1 MTTAEPTSIA
11 TVPALM
17 RAAVARRYGTP
28 GNVVVEQIPVPEAKR
43 TEVLVRVEASS
54 LNALDWHFLTGT
66 PYLIRIVGGVVRPR
80 RKVPGADVAGTVVGV
95 GPDVTRFA
103 PGDRVFG
110 ETPGGGCGEYLTVDE
125 THLGAL
131 PDGVS
136 ATDAAAT
143 PVAGLTALQA
153 LRTHAAVRPG
163 EHVLVNGAAGGVGT
177 YTVQIAIAIALDA
190 RATAVCSTDTV
201 EMVRSLGAERVV
213 DYTGEDFTELETRFD
228 VMIDNVGNRSADE
241 ILPLLAAKGHY
252 VAVSGPKENKWCG
265 PMLHIA
271 RLAWRFRRESQTLH
285 QFTASP
291 DADDMLTLSQ
301 FLESRPGR
309 AAGTARD
316 RPRRDRRRSR
326 RDRYG
331 SRGRQDHR
339 DSGRESLIPMAA

>member
-1 MTTAEPTSIA
+1 MTTTEPNSTA
-11 TVPALM
+11 TVPATM
-17 RAAVARRYGTP
+17 QAAVARRYGTP
-28 GNVVVEQIPVPEAKR
+28 GNVVVEQIPVPEARR

-80 RKVPGADVAGTVVGV
+80 RKVPGADVAGTVVGA

-110 ETPGGGCGEYLTVDE
+110 ETRGGGCGEYLTVDE

-163 EHVLVNGAAGGVGT
+163 ENVLVNGAAGGVGT
-177 YTVQIAIAIALDA
+177 YTVQIAIALGA
-190 RATAVCSTDTV
+190 RVTAVCSTGNV
-201 EMVRSLGAERVV
+201 EMVRSLGADRVV
-213 DYTGEDFTELETRFD
+213 DYTCEDFAELETRFD
-228 VMIDNVGNRSADE
+228 VMVDNVGNRSADE
-241 ILPLLAAKGHY
+241 ILPLLTAKGRY
-252 VAVSGPKENKWCG
+252 VAVSGPKENKWFG

-301 FLESRPGR
+301 FLESRQVVPQVQEVIGLDGVADGLAEIGTGHGR
-309 AAGTARD
+309 AKIIV
-316 RPRRDRRRSR
+316 
-326 RDRYG
+326 
-331 SRGRQDHR
+331 
-339 DSGRESLIPMAA
+339 IPGQNR

>member
-1 MTTAEPTSIA
+1 MTTTESYSAA
-11 TVPALM
+11 TVPAMM

-177 YTVQIAIAIALDA
+177 YTVQIAIALGA
-190 RATAVCSTDTV
+190 RVTAVCSTGNV
-201 EMVRSLGAERVV
+201 EMVRSLGADRVV
-213 DYTGEDFTELETRFD
+213 DYTCEDFTELETRFD
-228 VMIDNVGNRSADE
+228 VMVDNVGNRSADE
-241 ILPLLAAKGHY
+241 ILPLLAAKGRY
-252 VAVSGPKENKWCG
+252 VAVSGPKENKWFG
-265 PMLHIA
+265 PMPHIA
-271 RLAWRFRRESQTLH
+271 RLALRFRRESQTLH

-301 FLESRPGR
+301 FLESRQVVPQVQEVVGLDGVADGLAQIGTGHTR
-309 AAGTARD
+309 AKIIV
-316 RPRRDRRRSR
+316 
-326 RDRYG
+326 
-331 SRGRQDHR
+331 
-339 DSGRESLIPMAA
+339 IPVQNR